1 MPTEHDFAPKKK
13 MIYAHTPPW
22 DGFEDHCTHN
32 SENHQPCNHMDL
44 LCDYDKTDQGYARLS
59 GEGTWHTVDG
69 LDPKLVAAGE
79 RFLAN
84 RKGLDQAWDTPKYQ
98 QQGFEELK
106 TLAKAIPAPRV
117 DYYDAGG
124 IGVIEYIK
132 AKLSPEQYKGFLLGN
147 CLKYAS
153 RLQHKGDPKGD
164 SKKLATYSRW
174 LEELK

>member
-1 MPTEHDFAPKKK
+1 MPTEHDFASKKG

-22 DGFEDHCTHN
+22 DGLEDHSTHN
-32 SENHQPCNHMDL
+32 FENHQPCNHMDL
-44 LCDYDKTDQGYARLS
+44 LCDYDKTDQGYAILS
-59 GEGTWHTVDG
+59 EGSNWHTVEG

-79 RFLAN
+79 RFLTN
-84 RKGLDQAWDTPKYQ
+84 KKG
-98 QQGFEELK
+98 EELK
-106 TLAKAIPAPRV
+106 TLAKAIPAPRI